1 MNARLIA
8 ATALLAASVAA
19 PAFAQDAPV
28 TGASLFQQRCN
39 ACHSGLPTAR
49 GPSLKG
55 IAGAKVADVKGYE
68 FSAGLKAKG
77 GKWTDATLDTY
88 LTDPKAFS
96 GPDGKMAVKI
106 ADPAQRK
113 LIIAHLKTLK

>member
-1 MNARLIA
+1 MNARIIA
-8 ATALLAASVAA
+8 VSALAAVTLSA
-19 PAFAQDAPV
+19 PAFAQDAAP
-28 TGASLFQQRCN
+28 TGATLYQQRCN
-39 ACHSGLPTAR
+39 ACHSGAPTAR
-49 GPSLKG
+49 GPVLKG
-55 IAGAKVADVKGYE
+55 VAGGKVAAVAGYE
-68 FSAGLKAKG
+68 YSAGLKAKG

-106 ADPAQRK
+106 ADAAQRK